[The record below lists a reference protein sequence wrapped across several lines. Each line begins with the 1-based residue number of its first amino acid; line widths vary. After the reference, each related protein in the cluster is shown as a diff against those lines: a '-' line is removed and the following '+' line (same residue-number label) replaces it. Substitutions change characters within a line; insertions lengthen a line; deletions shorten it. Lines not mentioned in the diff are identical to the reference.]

1 VRILRCTV
9 GGVLSLAIAGCAAVV
24 LLPQQVLDV
33 AGVPVAVVDDL
44 ELSDVLTGEDL
55 PVGTPPPVITA
66 LLSGPVLETRIF
78 GGRPPQSRLHRTPW
92 ALVS

>member
-1 VRILRCTV
+1 MRILRCTV

-55 PVGTPPPVITA
+55 PVGTPPP
-66 LLSGPVLETRIF
+66 
-78 GGRPPQSRLHRTPW
+78 
-92 ALVS
+92 

>member
-1 VRILRCTV
+1 MTNAPTDQGNHWLDAQ
-9 GGVLSLAIAGCAAVV
+9 LH
-24 LLPQQVLDV
+24 LLDRQVLDV

-66 LLSGPVLETRIF
+66 LKRGDS
-78 GGRPPQSRLHRTPW
+78 
-92 ALVS
+92 

>member
-1 VRILRCTV
+1 MRILRYTV

-44 ELSDVLTGEDL
+44 ELSDVLTGE
-55 PVGTPPPVITA
+55 A
-66 LLSGPVLETRIF
+66 CR
-78 GGRPPQSRLHRTPW
+78 
-92 ALVS
+92 